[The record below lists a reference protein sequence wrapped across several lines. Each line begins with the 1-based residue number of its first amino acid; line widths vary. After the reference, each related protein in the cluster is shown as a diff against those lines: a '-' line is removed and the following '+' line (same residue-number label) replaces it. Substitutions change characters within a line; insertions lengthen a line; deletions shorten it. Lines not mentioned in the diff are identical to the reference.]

1 MRRVFAAIA
10 AALLCASGA
19 SGGAPPGVDR
29 ALVESDAM
37 PTKLSAFG
45 LFRDNDPLRPVAG
58 IAYTL
63 RTPLFSD
70 YAEKHRFMLI
80 PEGERVTITADGAID
95 FPVGTVLV
103 KSFGWPDWNG
113 GRPVETRLLIRRA
126 SGWVALPYIWDADGE
141 DATLALGGR
150 RVPVSFTTAAG
161 DRHSIR
167 YAVPNRNQCKECH
180 SLNGE
185 IVPIGPK
192 LRNLV
197 LDPAASAA
205 LRARYFAQPAAL
217 EPTMPA
223 WDDRASGSVADRAR
237 AYLDVNCAHCHNPG
251 GSASNS
257 GLFLRWT
264 DDPAGVNYG
273 IGKRPTAAG
282 RGSGGMDFAIAPGAP
297 DHSFMIYRLE
307 SIDPGI
313 AMPEVG
319 RSTVHKE
326 GAALLR
332 QWIADMVK
340 DGSRRL
346 PSGLNERR
354 HPHNRHPGK
363 GRDLSVAA

>member
-1 MRRVFAAIA
+1 MKRVLAAIT
-10 AALLCASGA
+10 AALLCS
-19 SGGAPPGVDR
+19 SGGTALTLPTVDQ

-37 PTKLSAFG
+37 PAKLSAFG
-45 LFRDNDPLRPVAG
+45 LFRGNDPLRPVAG

-70 YAEKHRFMLI
+70 YADKHRFMLI
-80 PEGERVTITADGAID
+80 PEGKRATVATDGAID
-95 FPVGTVLV
+95 FPVGTVLI
-103 KSFGWPDWNG
+103 KSFGWSDVNA

-126 SGWVALPYIWDADGE
+126 SGWAALPYIWDADGK
-141 DATLALGGR
+141 DATLAFGGR

-161 DRHSIR
+161 ERHAIR

-192 LRNLV
+192 VRNLV
-197 LDPAASAA
+197 LDPAASAS
-205 LRARYFAQPAAL
+205 LRARYFDRPAAL
-217 EPTMPA
+217 EPAMPV
-223 WDDRASGSVADRAR
+223 WDDPASGSIADRAR
-237 AYLDVNCAHCHNPG
+237 AYLDVNCAHCHNPA

-282 RGSGGMDFAIAPGAP
+282 RGSGGMDFAIAPGDP
-297 DHSFMIYRLE
+297 ERSFMIYRLE
-307 SIDPGI
+307 STDPGI

-319 RSTVHKE
+319 RSTVHRE

-332 QWIADMVK
+332 QWIAEMVK
-340 DGSRRL
+340 DGSR
-346 PSGLNERR
+346 
-354 HPHNRHPGK
+354 
-363 GRDLSVAA
+363 

>member
-1 MRRVFAAIA
+1 MRRVFAALA

-19 SGGAPPGVDR
+19 SGVPLPGVHQEVID
-29 ALVESDAM
+29 SDAI
-37 PTKLSAFG
+37 PQKLSAFG
-45 LFRDNDPLRPVAG
+45 LFHFGNPKVPLGSFP
-58 IAYTL
+58 YTL

-70 YAEKHRFMLI
+70 YADKHRFVSI
-80 PEGERVTITADGAID
+80 PAGKKARVLADGTID

-103 KSFGWPDWNG
+103 KSFGWSDVAD

-126 SGWVALPYIWDADGE
+126 AGWIALPYIWDADGR

-150 RVPVSFTTAAG
+150 RVPVTFRSPDGET
-161 DRHSIR
+161 HSIR
-167 YAVPNRNQCKECH
+167 YAVPNKNQCKECH

-192 LRNLV
+192 ARNFV
-197 LDPAASAA
+197 LPSDWLPEQRSWYFENPDA
-205 LRARYFAQPAAL
+205 LKTA
-217 EPTMPA
+217 MPI
-223 WDDRASGSVADRAR
+223 WDDAKSGSVETRAR
-237 AYLDVNCAHCHNPG
+237 AYLDANCAHCHNPA

-282 RGSGGMDFAIAPGAP
+282 RGSGGMDFAVAPGDP
-297 DHSFMIYRLE
+297 ERSFLIYRLE
-307 SIDPGI
+307 STDPGI

-319 RSTVHKE
+319 RSTVHRE

-332 QWIADMVK
+332 QWIAEMPK
-340 DGSRRL
+340 AS
-346 PSGLNERR
+346 
-354 HPHNRHPGK
+354 H
-363 GRDLSVAA
+363 